1 MKTTLWIIGI
11 LALIGGL
18 GYVNRGWFD
27 FLGLGAM
34 ALLVVPI
41 VIAVR
46 SE

>member
-18 GYVNRGWFD
+18 GYLDRGWFD
-27 FLGLGAM
+27 LLGLGAM

>member
-11 LALIGGL
+11 LVLIGGL
-18 GYVNRGWFD
+18 GYLDRGWFD